1 MPDVAP
7 FTIHP
12 LKLDDRFLFLLHLQV
27 EKSRKNEVFLLILR
41 NIRQGF
47 PKEGRKNGVS
57 TPLTVTLAGGV
68 SGPLSTSQA
77 GDTSLPHP

>member
-12 LKLDDRFLFLLHLQV
+12 LKLYESFLFLLHLQV
-27 EKSRKNEVFLLILR
+27 EKSRKSGVFLLILG
-41 NIRQGF
+41 NIRPGF

-57 TPLTVTLAGGV
+57 APLTVILAGGV
-68 SGPLSTSQA
+68 SGPLSTRQA